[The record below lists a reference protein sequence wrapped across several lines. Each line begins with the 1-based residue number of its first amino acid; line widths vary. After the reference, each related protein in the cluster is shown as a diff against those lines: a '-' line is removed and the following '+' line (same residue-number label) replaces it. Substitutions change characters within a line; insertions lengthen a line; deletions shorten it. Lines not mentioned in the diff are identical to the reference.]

1 MTRRERYLGAGAD
14 YDFRY
19 VTAFVDDAERPQRCA
34 AAIGFDAF
42 PRHHQIRPR
51 ERLRKEVISL

>member
-1 MTRRERYLGAGAD
+1 MNGAPAPD

-19 VTAFVDDAERPQRCA
+19 VTAFVDDAERPQRWA

-51 ERLRKEVISL
+51 ERLRKQVISL